1 MKREINVFEHAGEI
15 LGAMR
20 NGGMLLTTKLDDKVN
35 TMTISWGTL
44 GVVAQVHFYCI
55 CSGKSIY
62 KETSG

>member
-35 TMTISWGTL
+35 TMTISW
-44 GVVAQVHFYCI
+44 
-55 CSGKSIY
+55 
-62 KETSG
+62 

>member
-44 GVVAQVHFYCI
+44 GVEWL
-55 CSGKSIY
+55 KSIFTVFVR
-62 KETSG
+62 ENRLAPWG